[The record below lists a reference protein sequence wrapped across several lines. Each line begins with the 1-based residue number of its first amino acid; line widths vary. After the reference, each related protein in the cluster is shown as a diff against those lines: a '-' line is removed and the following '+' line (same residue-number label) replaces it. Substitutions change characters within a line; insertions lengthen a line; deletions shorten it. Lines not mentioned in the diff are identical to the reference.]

1 MNLYNRIMEI
11 FWFIAGLAV
20 IGFAT
25 YLYVNDLQTGDLKVY
40 YISGS
45 MAMILS
51 VFRVIYRKNVVEKDT
66 STNSQ
71 DKK

>member
-1 MNLYNRIMEI
+1 MEI
-11 FWFIAGLAV
+11 FWFVAGLAV
-20 IGFAT
+20 IAFAT
-25 YLYVNDLQTGDLKVY
+25 YLYINDIQTEDLKVY

-51 VFRVIYRKNVVEKDT
+51 LFRVVYRKNVVEKDT
-66 STNSQ
+66 STTHQ

>member
-11 FWFIAGLAV
+11 FWFVAGFAV
-20 IGFAT
+20 IAFAT
-25 YLYVNDLQTGDLKVY
+25 YLYLNDVQTEDLKVY

-51 VFRVIYRKNVVEKDT
+51 VFRVIYRKNVVEKGVENNT
-66 STNSQ
+66 Q
-71 DKK
+71 HKK